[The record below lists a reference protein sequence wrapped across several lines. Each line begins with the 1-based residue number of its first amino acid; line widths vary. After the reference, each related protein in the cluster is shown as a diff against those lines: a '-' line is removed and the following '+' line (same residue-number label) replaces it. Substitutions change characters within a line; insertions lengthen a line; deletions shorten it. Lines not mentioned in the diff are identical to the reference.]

1 MENVAKNI
9 WVFLTRELVFLT
21 RELVFLTHYKIQ
33 CVKCKWGSQF
43 HTIMFSTPL

>member
-9 WVFLTRELVFLT
+9 WVFLT